1 MAGREE
7 MTEAMRKQYLKEME
21 DLRMIFAEKLEKE
34 GFKPERMI
42 FFSTEDGRFVALA
55 KHNGKFSVIVSPI
68 FGQGGDFII
77 EHFDELQYEREEIYE
92 KGTGLN
98 GAFGF
103 GTKGAN
109 GYVLHITLSDGSTV
123 PLCVVAGRTSWLE
136 TPYRKNPLLK
146 TKRRRG
152 NANVMWDLFP
162 IDGNRMA
169 KINEALDCYYLVK

>member
-1 MAGREE
+1 MAGRET
-7 MTEAMRKQYLKEME
+7 MTEAMRKQFLKEME
-21 DLRMIFAEKLEKE
+21 DQRMAFAEKLDKE
-34 GFKPERMI
+34 GFRPERMI

-55 KHNGKFSVIVSPI
+55 KHAGKVAVIISPI
-68 FGQGGDFII
+68 FGAEGDFEI
-77 EHFDELQYEREEIYE
+77 EYFDKLQYEREEIYE

-109 GYVLHITLSDGSTV
+109 GYVLHIARHDGSTV

-136 TPYRKNPLLK
+136 TIYRKNPLLK

-152 NANVMWDLFP
+152 NANVMWDLYP
-162 IDGNRMA
+162 IDDNRMS
-169 KINEALDCYYLVK
+169 KIDDALEGYYLA

>member
-1 MAGREE
+1 MAGRAEI
-7 MTEAMRKQYLKEME
+7 TEAMRKQYLKEME
-21 DLRMIFAEKLEKE
+21 DQRIAFAEKLEQE
-34 GFKPERMI
+34 GFRPERMI

-55 KHNGKFSVIVSPI
+55 KHAGKVAVIISPI
-68 FGQGGDFII
+68 FSVEGDFEI
-77 EHFDELQYEREEIYE
+77 EYFDKLTYEREEIYE

-109 GYVLHITLSDGSTV
+109 GYVLHITRYDGSTV

-136 TPYRKNPLLK
+136 TNYRKNPLLK

-162 IDGNRMA
+162 IDGNRMS
-169 KINEALDCYYLVK
+169 KIDEALEGYYLA

>member
-1 MAGREE
+1 MAEREVL
-7 MTEAMRKQYLKEME
+7 TEAMRKQYLKEME
-21 DLRMIFAEKLEKE
+21 DQRIIFAEKLDKE
-34 GFKPERMI
+34 GFRPERMI
-42 FFSTEDGRFVALA
+42 FFSTEDGRCVALA
-55 KHNGKFSVIVSPI
+55 KHAGKYAVIVTPVFSK
-68 FGQGGDFII
+68 GGDFVI
-77 EHFDELQYEREEIYE
+77 EYFDELQYEREEIYE

-109 GYVLHITLSDGSTV
+109 GYKLHITMGDGSTV

-136 TPYRKNPLLK
+136 TVYKKNPLLK

-162 IDGNRMA
+162 IDGNRMS
-169 KINEALDCYYLVK
+169 KINEALDGYYLA